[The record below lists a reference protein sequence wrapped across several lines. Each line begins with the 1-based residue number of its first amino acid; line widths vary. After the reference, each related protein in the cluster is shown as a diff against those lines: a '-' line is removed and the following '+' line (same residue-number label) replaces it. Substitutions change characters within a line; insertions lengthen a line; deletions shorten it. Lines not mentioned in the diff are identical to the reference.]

1 MLRFLS
7 ALLLV
12 PALLV
17 ACSGGGD
24 GVAMVEGQSFEP
36 ETITIAAGD
45 TVVWTNETAEA
56 HTVTAVEASLPEGA
70 TYFSSGGFSSEEA
83 ATFEADLAQ
92 GLLTEGET
100 FEHEFPAP
108 GTYRYYCI
116 PHLAAGM
123 TGTVI
128 VEP

>member
-1 MLRFLS
+1 MLRLLSAVLLVS
-7 ALLLV
+7 ALLS
-12 PALLV
+12 
-17 ACSGGGD
+17 ACSGSGD
-24 GVAMVEGQSFEP
+24 GVTMVDGQSFEP
-36 ETITIAAGD
+36 ESITIAAGD

-56 HTVTAVEASLPEGA
+56 HTVTAVEGSLPNDA
-70 TYFSSGGFSSEEA
+70 AFFSSGGFSSEEA
-83 ATFEADLAQ
+83 ANAEADLAQ

-100 FEHEFPAP
+100 FEHEFAVA

-116 PHLAAGM
+116 PHRAAGM

>member
-1 MLRFLS
+1 M
-7 ALLLV
+7 
-12 PALLV
+12 V
-17 ACSGGGD
+17 A
-24 GVAMVEGQSFEP
+24 GQMFEP

-45 TVVWTNETAEA
+45 TLVWTNETAEA
-56 HTVTAVEASLPEGA
+56 HTVTAVEESLPEDA
-70 TYFSSGGFSSEEA
+70 TYFASGGFSSEE
-83 ATFEADLAQ
+83 EANVETNLAQ

-100 FEHEFPAP
+100 FEHEFPAA

-116 PHLAAGM
+116 PHRSAGM